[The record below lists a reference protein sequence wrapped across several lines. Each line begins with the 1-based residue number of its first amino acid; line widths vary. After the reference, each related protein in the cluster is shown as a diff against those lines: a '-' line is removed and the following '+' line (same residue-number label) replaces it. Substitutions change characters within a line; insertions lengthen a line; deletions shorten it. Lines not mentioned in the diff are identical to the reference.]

1 MGVPADG
8 GRLMPNSIV
17 LVLAVAAL
25 AVLLVLLS
33 KEARRG

>member
-1 MGVPADG
+1 VPD
-8 GRLMPNSIV
+8 SVV

-33 KEARRG
+33 KEAKSRG